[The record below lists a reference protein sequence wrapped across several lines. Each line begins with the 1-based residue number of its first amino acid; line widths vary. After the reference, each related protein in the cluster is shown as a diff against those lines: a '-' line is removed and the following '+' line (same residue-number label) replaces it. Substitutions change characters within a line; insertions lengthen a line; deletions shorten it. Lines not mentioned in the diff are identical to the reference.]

1 MSTDAQRLR
10 QEWEDKQAFSRAAR
24 QKASQEFREG
34 LRLQDAEVN
43 RTARANASAGMR
55 GDVPDHTTVAEITPQ
70 GINVPPTRS
79 DMSKPPSSQEMSGNQ
94 RANMLMEASK
104 GLQNAT
110 KGNSGQTDSTSSA
123 ANMALSTGMSGA
135 SIAAMSGAS
144 GATIAGAG
152 AAAAGAGVAIG
163 MIQAAAARRQA
174 RNALENQKQLK
185 LIDIEDAR
193 TNRIQSALQS
203 MASNMGQTLRN
214 NQQIRL

>member
-1 MSTDAQRLR
+1 MNIQEKELRERQQMMALRKAATD
-10 QEWEDKQAFSRAAR
+10 RAAR
-24 QKASQEFREG
+24 ADASRSHEAALKQQSVQGIHKDIRS
-34 LRLQDAEVN
+34 DIPA
-43 RTARANASAGMR
+43 A
-55 GDVPDHTTVAEITPQ
+55 AEITPVTKAD
-70 GINVPPTRS
+70 N
-79 DMSKPPSSQEMSGNQ
+79 SKPPSSQEMSGDQ
-94 RANMLMEASK
+94 RAKMIMEASK
-104 GLQNAT
+104 GLQAAT
-110 KGNSGQTDSTSSA
+110 SGNSGQTDSTSAA

-193 TNRIQSALQS
+193 ANRIQNALQS

>member
-1 MSTDAQRLR
+1 MSTISA
-10 QEWEDKQAFSRAAR
+10 EEAR
-24 QKASQEFREG
+24 KRK
-34 LRLQDAEVN
+34 AEVD
-43 RTARANASAGMR
+43 RLTAQLSGVTQKQSQQVENKSIYRDLDKPMSI
-55 GDVPDHTTVAEITPQ
+55 DDFTPAQ
-70 GINVPPTRS
+70 QADIENIPEVKTRS

-135 SIAAMSGAS
+135 SIAAMSGAT
-144 GATIAGAG
+144 GAQIAGAG
-152 AAAAGAGVAIG
+152 GAAAGAGVAIG
-163 MIQAAAARRQA
+163 LIQAAAARRQA

-185 LIDIEDAR
+185 LIEIEDSR
-193 TNRIQSALQS
+193 SNRIQNALQS
-203 MASNMGQTLRN
+203 MASNMGQTLRS